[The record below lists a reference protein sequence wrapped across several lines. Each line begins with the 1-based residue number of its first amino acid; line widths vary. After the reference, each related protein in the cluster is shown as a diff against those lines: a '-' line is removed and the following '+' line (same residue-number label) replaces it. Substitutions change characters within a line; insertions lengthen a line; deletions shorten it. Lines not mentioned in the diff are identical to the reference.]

1 MEKETFKITLAD
13 GTVIEGLGK
22 NGDNYI
28 SAEKLDESIF
38 EDNCSPISFEDA
50 NGNVVTFQNGK
61 FLQQVHYAGV
71 PGYYLAFIER
81 TGQELEMEELKAK
94 IDYLGMM
101 TRIDV

>member
-38 EDNCSPISFEDA
+38 EDNCSPMSFEDM
-50 NGNVVTFQNGK
+50 NGNVVTFQNGQ

-71 PGYYLAFIER
+71 PGYYLAFRDR
-81 TGQELEMEELKAK
+81 TAQELAMEELQAK

-101 TRIDV
+101 TGVDI